1 MCGYGRFGR
10 HLTEDLRAEG
20 LEVPSSSRS
29 RYRESEGVVVGDGFE
44 PAVMK
49 RAGVADAA
57 GFVAGTDNDTTNLSL
72 IAAARRV
79 NPDLWVAARQNLPTS
94 ESLFA
99 VMEVD
104 ALLVPTE
111 VVAHEVFA
119 QLSTPLLWRFLQ
131 EVPALGNAG
140 RPTLLDRMVDHC
152 GQELPLLWKV
162 RFVAAETP
170 ALMGWLA
177 SGRPGWVSCC
187 AIRTTGTSSCRWCR

>member
-1 MCGYGRFGR
+1 M
-10 HLTEDLRAEG
+10 E
-20 LEVPSSSRS
+20 
-29 RYRESEGVVVGDGFE
+29 
-44 PAVMK
+44 
-49 RAGVADAA
+49 RAGVATAA

-72 IAAARRV
+72 IAAARRI

-131 EVPALGNAG
+131 EVPACGDQWAAD
-140 RPTLLDRMVDHC
+140 LLDRMV
-152 GQELPLLWKV
+152 GLL
-162 RFVAAETP
+162 RAGAAGAVEDPVHRGGDAGADRTGCTP
-170 ALMGWLA
+170 GTRPA
-177 SGRPGWVSCC
+177 GRPAARPGQP
-187 AIRTTGTSSCRWCR
+187 GSSRCRWCRCWCCGTAKR

>member
-1 MCGYGRFGR
+1 M
-10 HLTEDLRAEG
+10 
-20 LEVPSSSRS
+20 
-29 RYRESEGVVVGDGFE
+29 VVGDGFE

-49 RAGVADAA
+49 RAGVATAA
-57 GFVAGTDNDTTNLSL
+57 GFVAGTDNDTSNLSL

-131 EVPALGNAG
+131 EVPALGDAVGG
-140 RPTLLDRMVDHC
+140 RPAGPD
-152 GQELPLLWKV
+152 
-162 RFVAAETP
+162 
-170 ALMGWLA
+170 
-177 SGRPGWVSCC
+177 GRPLRAGAADAVEDP
-187 AIRTTGTSSCRWCR
+187 AAPRRRPRR

>member
-1 MCGYGRFGR
+1 M
-10 HLTEDLRAEG
+10 
-20 LEVPSSSRS
+20 
-29 RYRESEGVVVGDGFE
+29 
-44 PAVMK
+44 
-49 RAGVADAA
+49 
-57 GFVAGTDNDTTNLSL
+57 AGTDNDTSNLSL

-131 EVPALGNAG
+131 EVPALGDAWAAD
-140 RPTLLDRMVDHC
+140 LLDRMVGRC
-152 GQELPLLWKV
+152 GQDLPVLWKIQLHPG
-162 RFVAAETP
+162 RDAGAHRLAAT
-170 ALMGWLA
+170 AA
-177 SGRPGWVSCC
+177 RPGWATCC
-187 AIRTTGTSSCRWCR
+187 ATRTTATGSFRWCR